1 MFSYEIP
8 KGCEV
13 GIVTFSSGAS
23 VRHSLTRLTADTN
36 TRLRLS
42 DSVPD
47 TANKLSSSR
56 VGCVRCGVRTAMDQ
70 LLRSREA
77 GAHLIIITAS
87 EGEDSVSKLDLD
99 SLTEYVDYYNIRLS
113 SLVLHMTGSLSSHF
127 TNLASLSA
135 GRTIVVPVAGDSVSL
150 LSGLVT
156 SLETILNVD
165 RLGRTYQT
173 VAITEQSYENK
184 TTEVYS
190 KGLQA
195 DIRLNKT
202 IHLLNRTNAHFQL
215 SRFRGGGGCR

>member
-8 KGCEV
+8 EGCEV

-23 VRHSLTRLTADTN
+23 VRHSLTRLTGDAT

-77 GAHLIIITAS
+77 GAHLIIISAS
-87 EGEDSVSKLDLD
+87 EGEDSVSSLDLD

-113 SLVLHMTGSLSSHF
+113 SLVLHLSGGLSSHY
-127 TNLASLSA
+127 TDLARLSG
-135 GRTIVVPVAGDSVSL
+135 GRSVVVGVAGDSVRL

-156 SLETILNVD
+156 SLETVLNVD
-165 RLGRTYQT
+165 SASTTYQT
-173 VAITEQSYENK
+173 VAVFGQRSENK
-184 TTEVYS
+184 TTEVGWGY
-190 KGLQA
+190 G
-195 DIRLNKT
+195 RYLNFIKPFS
-202 IHLLNRTNAHFQL
+202 NRTNAYFQL
-215 SRFRGGGGCR
+215 SRFI